1 MATCW
6 PTSAL
11 SALYARK
18 QEALHAVRAVCAI
31 EGSFGLGIHRAAE
44 ADRAESAVFVWLSRM
59 KWISAADDLRQAL
72 RPSYTAA
79 TRAVRTAHS
88 SHSLAVGSA

>member
-44 ADRAESAVFVWLSRM
+44 ADRAESAVFV
-59 KWISAADDLRQAL
+59 
-72 RPSYTAA
+72 
-79 TRAVRTAHS
+79 
-88 SHSLAVGSA
+88 